1 MPYIDKKSRARVDAG
16 GATLHAG
23 EVAYAIQQVIKK
35 HIDQAPDG
43 LRFAIIAEVYGALES
58 AKVDF
63 TERVVIPYEKVKQA
77 TNGDV
82 WS

>member
-1 MPYIDKKSRARVDAG
+1 MSN
-16 GATLHAG
+16 
-23 EVAYAIQQVIKK
+23 
-35 HIDQAPDG
+35 IDQAPDG

-63 TERVVIPYEKVKQA
+63 TERVVIPYEDNKRV